1 NGMLPGTLAAPSTIV
16 VDAGATL
23 KFNRGSSRSFF
34 DAISGGGSVVVANSS
49 TSAVRLVSNNTYIGG
64 TTITSGTLMI
74 GQGNA
79 GEAGSI
85 TGNVTNNAALVFN
98 KVEDLTFAGVIS
110 GSGVVT
116 KQAVGNLKLSGVST
130 YTGATTI
137 SNGR

>member
-1 NGMLPGTLAAPSTIV
+1 
-16 VDAGATL
+16 
-23 KFNRGSSRSFF
+23 
-34 DAISGGGSVVVANSS
+34 
-49 TSAVRLVSNNTYIGG
+49 SAVRLVSNNTYTGG

-98 KVEDLTFAGVIS
+98 KVEDLTFAGAIS

-137 SNGR
+137 SNGRLLVAGSLGNTAVSVAGGAALGGTGALAGNVTVAGGNTAAAQASL